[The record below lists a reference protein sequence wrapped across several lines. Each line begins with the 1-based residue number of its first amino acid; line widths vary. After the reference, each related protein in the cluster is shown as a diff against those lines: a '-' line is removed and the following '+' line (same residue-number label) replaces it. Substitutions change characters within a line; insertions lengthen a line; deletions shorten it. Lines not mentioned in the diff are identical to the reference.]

1 MVKSSDC
8 LKKYGDP
15 EKQKAMVLWDVPT
28 ALEIGV
34 IPKRVYCNKD
44 MVKPLE
50 AAFVIVGTGTD
61 ASVNLDPDIRSW
73 SLHNSSLS
81 DP

>member
-50 AAFVIVGTGTD
+50 AAFRNIVERGL
-61 ASVNLDPDIRSW
+61 ARSMSK
-73 SLHNSSLS
+73 SLKRRNTMHNHAT
-81 DP
+81 

>member
-15 EKQKAMVLWDVPT
+15 EKQKAMVLWDVPA

-34 IPKRVYCNKD
+34 IPRV
-44 MVKPLE
+44 
-50 AAFVIVGTGTD
+50 
-61 ASVNLDPDIRSW
+61 
-73 SLHNSSLS
+73 
-81 DP
+81 